1 MASSPPIAPRH
12 LHTTT
17 IHEHTMQDAY
27 YWLRERQNPAVRAY
41 LEAENTFLAQ
51 NIPTATQSVFV
62 SELQSRIVGD
72 SENAATRIGA
82 YTYTTK
88 YEDESDYP
96 VIVRQ
101 SVHDGST
108 QIVCDVQHEARGH
121 AFLKLGTWKVSPDGA
136 YVALLFDT
144 SGNEHFTLHIRRIA
158 DGQAQIIPVANLYY
172 GVAWSPD
179 SQYLYLVQPDEA
191 WRPSRVLRWQ
201 WRTPFAEAHLLF
213 HEPNELCNVVMRAS
227 GDARHILIGSHSST
241 TSEVWVYDADTG
253 ACITSVAP
261 RHAQVEYDAQLIGD
275 HIYLQ
280 TNDHAVNFCIQ
291 SRPLGGGEWRT
302 VVPHREDT
310 VIESMQS
317 FAEHLVLWVRRGGLP
332 HIEILA
338 LADASLHVVSFP
350 DATYSIA
357 PWWHQEYH
365 GTLLRFSYA
374 TPITPTITYDY
385 DMQSRKLHRIKQD
398 PTAGPPHHPEHY
410 RLERVTVAS
419 HDGTKVPL
427 TIIRHQSVAC
437 DGTAPTLLIGYGAY
451 GANLGVGFVAE
462 RLSLLERGWII
473 ALAHIRGGGEMGR
486 TWYLDGKLLH
496 KQNTFTDFIACAE
509 FLVAQR
515 YTQPSRLAC
524 FGRSAGGLLMGAVVT
539 QRPDLFAACIAGV
552 PFVDVIN
559 TMLDRSIPLT
569 VPEYE
574 EWGNPYDPEYFAYM
588 YRYSPYDQSTA
599 QQYPAIL
606 MTAGFNDPRVQYWE
620 PAKWIAKLRHLTPTG
635 TYYLYTDF
643 EAGHAGKSGRY
654 DAVSDRALEYAFLC
668 DILGVSVHTTI
679 HSSAQQ

>member
-17 IHEHTMQDAY
+17 IHEHTLQDAY

-51 NIPTATQSVFV
+51 NIPAPTQSVFV

-136 YVALLFDT
+136 YVALLFDH

-158 DGQAQIIPVANLYY
+158 DGKEQIVPVTNLYY
-172 GVAWSPD
+172 GVAWSSD
-179 SQYLYLVQPDEA
+179 SQHLYLVQPDEA
-191 WRPSRVLRWQ
+191 WRPSRVLRWEWQ
-201 WRTPFAEAHLLF
+201 TPFAHAQLLF
-213 HEPNELCNVVMRAS
+213 HEPNELCNVVMHAS
-227 GDARHILIGSHSST
+227 GDHRYILIGSHSST
-241 TSEVWVYDADTG
+241 TSEIWIYDAHTG
-253 ACITSVAP
+253 SAVECVAP
-261 RHAQVEYDAQLIGD
+261 RQDHIEYDAQLVGD
-275 HIYLQ
+275 TIYLQ
-280 TNDHAVNFCIQ
+280 TNNHAVNFCIQ
-291 SRPLGGGEWRT
+291 SRPLNKHEWRM
-302 VVPHREDT
+302 VVPHRADT
-310 VIESMQS
+310 VIESMQA
-317 FAEHLVLWVRRGGLP
+317 FAAHLVLWVRRGGLP

-338 LADASLHVVSFP
+338 LNDASLHVVSFP
-350 DATYSIA
+350 DATYSIS
-357 PWWHQEYH
+357 PWWHQEYLGH
-365 GTLLRFSYA
+365 LLRFTYA
-374 TPITPTITYDY
+374 TPITPTSTFDY
-385 DMQSRKLHRIKQD
+385 DMHTRTLQRIKQD

-419 HDGTKVPL
+419 HDGTEVPL
-427 TIIRHQSVAC
+427 TIIRHQSVVC
-437 DGTAPTLLIGYGAY
+437 DGSAPTLLIGYGAY

-496 KQNTFTDFIACAE
+496 KQNTFADFIACAE

-588 YRYSPYDQSTA
+588 YRYSPYDQTTV
-599 QQYPAIL
+599 QRYPAIL

-620 PAKWIAKLRHLTPTG
+620 PAKWIAKLRHLTPDG
-635 TYYLYTDF
+635 TYYLATDF

-654 DAVSDRALEYAFLC
+654 DAVTDRALEYAFLC

-679 HSSAQQ
+679 HSPTKQ